1 MKPLNLFQ
9 LLQAA
14 HHLRHRRVR
23 KTRAPVGDADCADID
38 VALRIQREAVRREE
52 FSGLE
57 ARAVLAA
64 KPRDPLALGVNDGQ
78 ARTQIRY
85 LAIDRHARAELAND
99 KIRLL
104 AAAAMQRTGAM
115 QIIPL
120 RLVSAVAVE
129 HLHAV
134 VLTVRD
140 IDKTIVV
147 GCEVMDDIELAGLGA
162 RLTPG
167 FYQFSVG
174 GGFVDTAPAIAV
186 PAIDRHLLQ
195 HPAVRPAANLPP

>member
-23 KTRAPVGDADCADID
+23 KTRAPVGDADFADID

-52 FSGLE
+52 FAGLD

-78 ARTQIRY
+78 ARTQTRH
-85 LAIDRHARAELAND
+85 LAIDRHARAGLAND
-99 KIRLL
+99 KIPLL

-115 QIIPL
+115 QMIPPP
-120 RLVSAVAVE
+120 LVSPLAAA
-129 HLHAV
+129 HLH
-134 VLTVRD
+134 
-140 IDKTIVV
+140 
-147 GCEVMDDIELAGLGA
+147 
-162 RLTPG
+162 PW
-167 FYQFSVG
+167 
-174 GGFVDTAPAIAV
+174 
-186 PAIDRHLLQ
+186 
-195 HPAVRPAANLPP
+195 